1 MTSSTGGSGNDVGD
15 EAQAVDVELAEIF
28 SRYKDRWVA
37 IAVTKRDKNM
47 QPTRGTVIADDSDRY
62 RLRQKLMSTKEACIF
77 FAGDP
82 QYPLLL

>member
-1 MTSSTGGSGNDVGD
+1 MTSSTGGSVNTGEEGTKT
-15 EAQAVDVELAEIF
+15 VDIELSEIF
-28 SRYKDRWVA
+28 KTYKDRWVA

-62 RLRQKLMSTKEACIF
+62 RLREKLMRTKEACIF
-77 FAGDP
+77 FAGEP